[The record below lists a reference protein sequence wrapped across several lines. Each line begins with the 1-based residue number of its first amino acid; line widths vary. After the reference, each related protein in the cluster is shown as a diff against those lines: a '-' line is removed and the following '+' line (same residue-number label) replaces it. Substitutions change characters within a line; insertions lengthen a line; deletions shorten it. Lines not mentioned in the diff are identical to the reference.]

1 VGWNNRTIAYHTK
14 SSNTSRNKVFTLLA
28 TPQVIALVN
37 LLERLSKSIEIVRTM
52 SLEMMGGGQ
61 AHGGGAAV
69 HGLVEEFTKHPLQQ
83 NL

>member
-1 VGWNNRTIAYHTK
+1 
-14 SSNTSRNKVFTLLA
+14 
-28 TPQVIALVN
+28 VIALVN